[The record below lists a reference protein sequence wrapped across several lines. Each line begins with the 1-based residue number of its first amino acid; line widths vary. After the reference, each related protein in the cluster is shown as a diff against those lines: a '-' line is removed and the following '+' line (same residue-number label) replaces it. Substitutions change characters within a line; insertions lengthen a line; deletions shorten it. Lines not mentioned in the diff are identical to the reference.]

1 MDLRQLEILQT
12 IAETG
17 SFTACGKKLRV
28 SQSAISRQILLLE
41 EELGEP
47 LFLRV
52 GRQVRMTPA
61 AETLVQ
67 LGQRVFQD
75 VRETVGA
82 ITDRT
87 RELRGTLRLTGGM
100 TVCLYVF
107 PPLLKHL
114 GRAHP
119 RLEVRLTVATAGR
132 SVQEIRGGRVDA
144 GLLTL
149 PVEGSDLA
157 ALPVLREEL
166 LLITTPHH
174 PLARRRRIAPDD
186 LAGQPFV
193 LFEPGSATRRVIDEF
208 FVTRRIE
215 PVVAMDTENVEIIK
229 AMVKAG
235 LGVSILPYQ
244 AVAREV
250 RTGQFFCSRL
260 EGPTLVRETGWVY
273 PRSNRVPRIIQELL
287 KAFDAIRGRLRVLP
301 PRSLAGRHVVSST
314 ANNK

>member
-1 MDLRQLEILQT
+1 VDLRQLEILQA

-17 SFTACGKKLRV
+17 SFTASGRKLHV

-61 AETLVQ
+61 AESLVQ
-67 LGQRVFQD
+67 LGQRVFLD

-87 RELRGTLRLTGGM
+87 RELRGTLRLSGGM

-114 GRAHP
+114 RRVHSQV
-119 RLEVRLTVATAGR
+119 EVRLTVATAGR

-149 PVEGSDLA
+149 PVEESDLVTV
-157 ALPVLREEL
+157 PVLREEL
-166 LLITTPHH
+166 LLVTTPTH
-174 PLARRRRIAPDD
+174 PLARRRKVVPKD
-186 LAGQPFV
+186 LARLPFI
-193 LFEPGSATRRVIDEF
+193 LFEMGSGTRRVIDTF
-208 FVTRRIE
+208 FAGEGVE
-215 PVVAMDTENVEIIK
+215 PTIVMDTENVEIIK
-229 AMVKAG
+229 AMVKTG
-235 LGVSILPYQ
+235 LGVGIVPYQ

-250 RTGQFFCSRL
+250 KAGQLFCARI
-260 EGPTLVRETGWVY
+260 EGHELVRETGWVY
-273 PRSNRVPRIIQELL
+273 ARANRVPRMIHELL
-287 KAFDAIRGRLRVLP
+287 AAFEAVRSRLRLVLP
-301 PRSLAGRHVVSST
+301 RSRT
-314 ANNK
+314 KNP

>member
-1 MDLRQLEILQT
+1 MDLRQLEILQA

-17 SFTACGKKLRV
+17 SFTASGRKLHV

-41 EELGEP
+41 DELGEP

-61 AETLVQ
+61 AESLVQ
-67 LGQRVFQD
+67 LGQRVFLD

-87 RELRGTLRLTGGM
+87 RDLRGTLRLSGGM

-114 GRAHP
+114 RRVHP
-119 RLEVRLTVATAGR
+119 HLEVRLTVALAGR

-149 PVEGSDLA
+149 PVEETDLVTVPA
-157 ALPVLREEL
+157 LREEL
-166 LLITTPHH
+166 LLVTAPTH
-174 PLARRRRIAPDD
+174 PLAKRRKVLPRD
-186 LAGQPFV
+186 LAGLPFI
-193 LFEPGSATRRVIDEF
+193 LFEAGSATRKVIDNF
-208 FVTRRIE
+208 FASQSIE
-215 PVVAMDTENVEIIK
+215 PTIVMDTENVEIIK
-229 AMVKAG
+229 AMVKTG
-235 LGVSILPYQ
+235 LGVSIVPYQ

-250 RTGQFFCSRL
+250 RAGQLFCARIDGH
-260 EGPTLVRETGWVY
+260 ELVRETGWVY
-273 PRSNRVPRIIQELL
+273 ARANRVPRIVDELL
-287 KAFDAIRGRLRVLP
+287 LAFGAIRDKLRLAPRGRADGV
-301 PRSLAGRHVVSST
+301 AG
-314 ANNK
+314 